1 VRGNTSWEPYP
12 CGPPAH
18 LAATC
23 ALPTSTTVTAVI
35 LSSAQD
41 EPQSI
46 RLATCLDRSV
56 AASGA
61 IASMVSP
68 RLPWRKLLLP
78 AERLALRGQRPGDGR
93 GQAAPASGGS
103 AAVCSKP
110 PGVVAE
116 DLPPAL
122 DERPRRRAAHRQ
134 ERAVERGLS
143 PSGERWVGLGEPS
156 KAGHRRSAGVE
167 RQGRAGRRSG
177 PGRQR
182 ASWGTT
188 YQQPP

>member
-23 ALPTSTTVTAVI
+23 ALPTSTTATAVI

-68 RLPWRKLLLP
+68 CLSLAQAP
-78 AERLALRGQRPGDGR
+78 AAGGAPAAGRP
-93 GQAAPASGGS
+93 APASGGS
-103 AAVCSKP
+103 SGRSEPSNGLERRPLDWVRRAIVTAWSRRASRLLATGIGEEAGDRAFLGLRAAIGNFNGFWRLLP
-110 PGVVAE
+110 W
-116 DLPPAL
+116 PPA
-122 DERPRRRAAHRQ
+122 
-134 ERAVERGLS
+134 
-143 PSGERWVGLGEPS
+143 
-156 KAGHRRSAGVE
+156 
-167 RQGRAGRRSG
+167 
-177 PGRQR
+177 
-182 ASWGTT
+182 TT
-188 YQQPP
+188 DPLL